1 MMDGLDTI
9 ERVGTGMLERA
20 TTPTVLAPLHLPVI
34 EQMFNDIYDA
44 RYPLGVFSQV
54 RWLQG
59 RARKRRWRNLVDET
73 YERMGVAVLEAMVS
87 LTAFQVGQLQRELQQ
102 AEALRFEAERLE
114 LYNRAQLETQL
125 TVMGEQHRIHQ
136 AQTLLQAQVDQAAEK
151 LRQQYG
157 LVTLQSTQRH
167 DLALENQRL
176 FNDMQRTIQ
185 AAQLRLGPQQRTA
198 EGLAA
203 IQRVWAEMAEING
216 LPDEDEKHRRLTM
229 LNGALPYLLQFD
241 E

>member
-1 MMDGLDTI
+1 MTDRLESI
-9 ERVGTGMLERA
+9 EQVGVGMLERA
-20 TTPTVLAPLHLPVI
+20 TAPTVLAPLHLPVI

-59 RARKRRWRNLVDET
+59 KARKRRWRNLVDET

-87 LTAFQVGQLQRELQQ
+87 LTAFQVGQLQRELQH

-114 LYNRAQLETQL
+114 LYNRVQLETQL
-125 TVMGEQHRIHQ
+125 AVMGEQHRIHQ

-151 LRQQYG
+151 LRQEYG
-157 LVTLQSTQRH
+157 LITLRATQGH
-167 DLALENQRL
+167 NLAMENQRL

-203 IQRVWAEMAEING
+203 MQRVWAEMAAING
-216 LPDEDEKHRRLTM
+216 LPDEDEKHRRLTT
-229 LNGALPYLLQFD
+229 LQGALPYLLQFD
-241 E
+241 D